1 MDRLSRKWEIDRER
15 ERGREAKGEKQKRTR
30 ATQNKLCLWWMLRS
44 EIETSSFSHPLLPY
58 YLFSSP
64 LCPSVF
70 PPHLTHLCLYVSLYL
85 SASLSLFLSLSVS
98 LTWCAIC
105 VINGVHSFQEI
116 LPWWIFLCCAVSVKY
131 FLLFL
136 PFILKNIKGGNLLCK
151 IRCFFFFMHFT
162 WWILESFLSQKCRQV
177 NLFACC
183 NITTLKWVFCQ
194 DAQNS
199 HEKYP
204 CK

>member
-85 SASLSLFLSLSVS
+85 SASLTLPISFCLSHMVCHLCDKWSSFFSGNSPMMDFSLLR
-98 LTWCAIC
+98 C
-105 VINGVHSFQEI
+105 VCEIFSSFSS
-116 LPWWIFLCCAVSVKY
+116 FY
-131 FLLFL
+131 F
-136 PFILKNIKGGNLLCK
+136 KKHKG
-151 IRCFFFFMHFT
+151 R
-162 WWILESFLSQKCRQV
+162 
-177 NLFACC
+177 
-183 NITTLKWVFCQ
+183 
-194 DAQNS
+194 
-199 HEKYP
+199 
-204 CK
+204 